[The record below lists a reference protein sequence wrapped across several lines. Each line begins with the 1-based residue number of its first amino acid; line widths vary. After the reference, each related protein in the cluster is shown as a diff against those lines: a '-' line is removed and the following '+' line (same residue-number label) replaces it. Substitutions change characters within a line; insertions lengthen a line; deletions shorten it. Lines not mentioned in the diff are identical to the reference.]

1 MGEFDGRTAIVT
13 GGGGEIDSAVAV
25 RLARDGARVLV
36 VDLDREGVD
45 RAVAQI
51 TKAGGEARD
60 FTADVT
66 DAAAVAA
73 YAQAGAELGDGEID
87 LFVNNAGIEGP
98 VAPIEEYPH
107 DAFERVMSVNVRG
120 VFLGLKHVLPL
131 MPAVAPSSTLR
142 APRASSARR
151 ASSHTSRPS
160 TPSSGSRRLPRSRWP
175 SPGPVEGRMMTSL
188 EDGLGGAAAHDAF
201 LDALPLGRHAQLDEV
216 AAMVAFLLS
225 GEAGFSTGGRLCSTA
240 VRRWAEARGARPAR
254 HRMSGARAG
263 AQRRASLVRGR
274 LRFRAFL
281 PHRVVREVVMYDLA
295 VKEVEVEDAEP
306 ALEHAHRGEQV
317 PRVDGRARVHGH

>member
-13 GGGGEIDSAVAV
+13 GRGGEIDSAVAV

-131 MPAVAPSSTLR
+131 MPRGGAVVNTASTAGIIGAAGLV
-142 APRASSARR
+142 AYIASKHAVIGITKTAALEMAERGIR
-151 ASSHTSRPS
+151 VQRD
-160 TPSSGSRRLPRSRWP
+160 L
-175 SPGPVEGRMMTSL
+175 PGPGR
-188 EDGLGGAAAHDAF
+188 GAHDDVAR
-201 LDALPLGRHAQLDEV
+201 GR
-216 AAMVAFLLS
+216 
-225 GEAGFSTGGRLCSTA
+225 AG
-240 VRRWAEARGARPAR
+240 RRRGARCL
-254 HRMSGARAG
+254 S
-263 AQRRASLVRGR
+263 
-274 LRFRAFL
+274 
-281 PHRVVREVVMYDLA
+281 
-295 VKEVEVEDAEP
+295 
-306 ALEHAHRGEQV
+306 
-317 PRVDGRARVHGH
+317 